1 MCGRGGGNGHD
12 EGELIEGGGG
22 RLSLEPNQMKVV
34 LEVMRGVLKIEV
46 KGREVGK
53 AAFYLRQ
60 LRLDLCKDSVADN
73 SERGEGGRD

>member
-1 MCGRGGGNGHD
+1 
-12 EGELIEGGGG
+12 
-22 RLSLEPNQMKVV
+22 MKDV

-60 LRLDLCKDSVADN
+60 LRLDLCRDSVADN
-73 SERGEGGRD
+73 SERGETERVVGV